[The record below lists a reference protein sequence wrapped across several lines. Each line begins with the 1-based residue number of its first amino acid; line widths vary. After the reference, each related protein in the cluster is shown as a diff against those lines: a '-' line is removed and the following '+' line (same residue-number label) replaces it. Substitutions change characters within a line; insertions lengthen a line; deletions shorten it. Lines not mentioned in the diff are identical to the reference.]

1 MSNDPGRNSATCADV
16 LFDVLPEKPAAP
28 VCVRPG
34 CGKPVPVAESGRG
47 RPTLHCSRSC
57 KSKMARAKAKAAAEA
72 VGRTVPEPPAPEGVQ
87 AAMLGR
93 FAAMESTARA
103 FFTAVDSDAV
113 AAYEAFYQEYL
124 RLDARVRAAAADARD
139 EVRWPGLIGDELE
152 LRRVEEDLMRPDVLA
167 RVAPHVMASA
177 ARAVDAPAA
186 GSASKPGETA
196 RAANAAPAPGRG
208 TPGTTARAEIRTAV
222 AVPAPAVTEE
232 QQAEAFEA
240 LRRVACTIP
249 TLRFGE
255 PDRLDD
261 LDLTVGEGWLLAS
274 WDDPEAT
281 DVHQLLYRG
290 RPIGWTAPLPDGPW
304 GQAGHIAAKHRGS
317 KAAVVLT
324 DPASGASTHRS
335 VGQALDVLHRT
346 HIELLRP
353 ERAMPGVQR
362 LALKRP
368 TGWIVPSA
376 RGLGDPDREALGDG
390 LVHLTWP
397 DHPGVQE
404 LQQGGRPV
412 GWIEEYD
419 VQHGIWTA
427 LIDSSLVADAL
438 GGQGHRTPESMT
450 ARHPGVEVACRH
462 GSRRISRV
470 LRRFSSRLLVET
482 LENIVRPH
490 SALAAVLTVA
500 PGLWLEASIHLVL
513 GAPWSSGVSSF
524 SFRRRAGRVRGV
536 GSRRSSR
543 CRFP

>member
-1 MSNDPGRNSATCADV
+1 M
-16 LFDVLPEKPAAP
+16 LFDVPEESAAP

-57 KSKMARAKAKAAAEA
+57 KSKMARAKAKAKAAAEA
-72 VGRTVPEPPAPEGVQ
+72 AGQAVPGQPAPGPEGARAV
-87 AAMLGR
+87 MLGHL
-93 FAAMESTARA
+93 AAMESTARV
-103 FFTAVDSDAV
+103 FFAAVDTDPV
-113 AAYEAFYQEYL
+113 AAYDAFYQEYQ
-124 RLDARVRAAAADARD
+124 RLGARVREAAADARD
-139 EVRWPGLIGDELE
+139 EVRWPGLTGDELE
-152 LRRVEEDLMRPDVLA
+152 LRRAEEDLTRPDVLA
-167 RVAPHVMASA
+167 RVSPYVLASA
-177 ARAVDAPAA
+177 ARAVNASATEAAPR
-186 GSASKPGETA
+186 PGETA
-196 RAANAAPAPGRG
+196 RAANPATAPGPG
-208 TPGTTARAEIRTAV
+208 APGTTARAEILTGA
-222 AVPAPAVTEE
+222 AVPAPADSAE
-232 QQAEAFEA
+232 QRAEAFEA
-240 LRRVACTIP
+240 LRRAACTIP

-274 WDDPEAT
+274 WDDPQAE

-324 DPASGASTHRS
+324 DPASAASTHRS

-346 HIELLRP
+346 HIELLCP

-368 TGWIVPSA
+368 TGWSVPSA

-419 VQHGIWTA
+419 VRRGTWTA
-427 LIDSSLVADAL
+427 LIASSLVADAASGEPL
-438 GGQGHRTPESMT
+438 RC
-450 ARHPGVEVACRH
+450 PGAEGALAL
-462 GSRRISRV
+462 
-470 LRRFSSRLLVET
+470 LRR
-482 LENIVRPH
+482 
-490 SALAAVLTVA
+490 ALGEDLTR
-500 PGLWLEASIHLVL
+500 W
-513 GAPWSSGVSSF
+513 
-524 SFRRRAGRVRGV
+524 
-536 GSRRSSR
+536 
-543 CRFP
+543 